1 MKSFEGVSTKR
12 NTYNM
17 TYNSPIHLLKIVSPN
32 TFINK
37 KSVGILKRLHEL
49 DNYIFENER

>member
-32 TFINK
+32 TFINNK
-37 KSVGILKRLHEL
+37 VLAFSN
-49 DNYIFENER
+49 DFMSA